1 MNYPHIHRP
10 PSVLRAI
17 FDTFTAAHI
26 LNVVVAGDIVIS
38 IPINKKHGSSSRPQP
53 GKTWSWSI
61 FGSFCLIIGVTL
73 MTLNTIH
80 WLNHSQLKCHKQS
93 LSLHIAA
100 EGNCSIEN
108 QAAGCKTVQVEELCL
123 ISLLMWR
130 NLTKHHDC
138 HSPPTLFVTQLQ
150 VTIHSPA
157 FHWTFVC
164 LGVDICLDVNQNSE
178 LKGKS

>member
-1 MNYPHIHRP
+1 
-10 PSVLRAI
+10 
-17 FDTFTAAHI
+17 
-26 LNVVVAGDIVIS
+26 
-38 IPINKKHGSSSRPQP
+38 
-53 GKTWSWSI
+53 
-61 FGSFCLIIGVTL
+61 

-93 LSLHIAA
+93 LSLHIAT

-108 QAAGCKTVQVEELCL
+108 QTAGCKTEVQDSAGGGLEEEELCL

-157 FHWTFVC
+157 FHITFVR

-178 LKGKS
+178 LEGKS